1 MLMTKDMHKGRW
13 YREPWVWLMIL
24 FPSMAVI
31 GGMITIYLAVTTSDG
46 LVVDDYYKRGKAI
59 NRVLERDK
67 AAARYGLTASLAFD
81 MRENRAQLEL
91 ASNNDTRATEL
102 RLSVLHPTQPGKD
115 QVIRLTPIS
124 ESIYRGGLQ
133 PLADGHWYLQLEAD
147 DWRLSGSVRVPETG
161 PVVLVPV
168 Q

>member
-1 MLMTKDMHKGRW
+1 
-13 YREPWVWLMIL
+13 
-24 FPSMAVI
+24 
-31 GGMITIYLAVTTSDG
+31 
-46 LVVDDYYKRGKAI
+46 
-59 NRVLERDK
+59 
-67 AAARYGLTASLAFD
+67 